1 MLGERLRA
9 ARHARFVGRAAEK
22 ELFHTAITSSDLP
35 FYVLYIFGPGGV
47 GKTTL
52 LQEYKF
58 AAEQSGISAYYVDAR
73 NVDPSPEGFNGAL
86 RRVIEI
92 TPEQSLRDSLASQ
105 ARCVVL
111 LDTYET
117 LIPLDDWIRDEF
129 LTRLPEN
136 TLMVMAGRQAP
147 SSAWRIDSGWQSLM
161 RIVSLRNLAAEDS
174 MDYLLKR
181 AVPADQHKAVL
192 GFTHGHPL
200 ALSLVADVFAQRP
213 DVQFQP
219 ENVPDVVQT
228 LLAQFAQK
236 VPGPAH
242 RAALEACSMV
252 RLTTVPLLTEMLA
265 LPSEGTQAN
274 ELFAWLHGL
283 SFIES
288 GAEGIFPHDLA
299 REALSTDV
307 HWRNPEWYAELH
319 RRARHYYFTQV
330 QQTSGALQQRLLLDY
345 IYLHRD
351 NPFIKPAF
359 EWKTGGSIITDTM
372 KPQDVA
378 VLKSMVSELEGEES
392 GKLASYW
399 LSRQPENVVVM
410 RDAKMRAIG
419 FFMMLALQQT
429 NAIDY
434 ENDPAVKSCLNFL
447 KAQAPLRT
455 GENATLFRFWMAKDS
470 YQDVSAVQ
478 SLIFVNMVRHYLSG
492 GLAFSFLPVADPDF
506 WLPAFTYVDI
516 QRIMSADYTVGDR
529 TFGVYGH
536 DWRIR
541 PPISW
546 LEFMGER
553 EVAGPTNTPPPAP
566 VEQIIVLSQPDFED
580 AVQGALRDYS
590 RPDLLRENPLLRSRL
605 VIEKTRTN
613 SSEAERINTLR
624 TLVREAAEVLQQ
636 SSKETK
642 FYRPLYHT
650 YIQPAATQE
659 QAAELLDLPFSS
671 YRRHLKSG
679 ISRIVEI
686 LWAQE
691 IGGIETVK

>member
-9 ARHARFVGRAAEK
+9 ARHARFVGRTAEK
-22 ELFHTAITSSDLP
+22 ELFQTAITSSDLP
-35 FYVLYIFGPGGV
+35 FYILHIFGPGGV

-52 LQEYKF
+52 LQEFKF
-58 AAEQSGISAYYVDAR
+58 IAEQEHIPAYYLDAR
-73 NVDPSPEGFNGAL
+73 NVDASPEGFNTAL
-86 RRVIEI
+86 RRVMNL
-92 TPEQSLRDSLASQ
+92 TAEQSLRDTLASQ
-105 ARCVVL
+105 PRCVVL

-117 LIPLDDWIRDEF
+117 LIPLDDWIREEF

-136 TLMVMAGRQAP
+136 TLMVITGRQAP
-147 SSAWRIDSGWQSLM
+147 SAAWRADSGWHSLM
-161 RIVSLRNLAAEDS
+161 RIISLRNLAAEDS
-174 MDYLLKR
+174 TDYLLKR

-252 RLTTVPLLTEMLA
+252 RLMTVPLLAEMLA
-265 LPSEGTQAN
+265 LPTTEEAN
-274 ELFAWLHGL
+274 EFFAWLHGL

-288 GAEGIFPHDLA
+288 GSEGLFPHDLA
-299 REALSTDV
+299 REALATDV

-319 RRARHYYFTQV
+319 NRARHYYFTQV
-330 QQTSGALQQRLLLDY
+330 QQTSGSLQQRLLLDY

-351 NPFIKPAF
+351 NPFIKPYF
-359 EWKTGGSIITDTM
+359 EWKTGGNIITDTM
-372 KPQDVA
+372 KPQDVGI
-378 VLKSMVSELEGEES
+378 LKAMVAELEGSES
-392 GKLASYW
+392 AKLASYW

-410 RDAKMRAIG
+410 RDAKLKAIG
-419 FFMMLALQQT
+419 FFMMLALHQT
-429 NAIDY
+429 SSNDY
-434 ENDPAVKSCLNFL
+434 EIDPAVKSTMSFL
-447 KAQAPLRT
+447 REQAPLRSS
-455 GENATLFRFWMAKDS
+455 ENATLFRFWMARDG
-470 YQDVSAVQ
+470 YQDVSPVQ
-478 SLIFVNMVRHYLSG
+478 SLIFVNMVRHYLSP
-492 GLAFSFLPVADPDF
+492 GLAYSFLPVADPDF
-506 WLPAFTYVDI
+506 WMPAFTYVDLERII
-516 QRIMSADYTVGDR
+516 QADFTIGEKTY
-529 TFGVYGH
+529 GVYGH
-536 DWRIR
+536 DWRVQ
-541 PPISW
+541 PPIAW
-546 LEFMGER
+546 LEFMGDR
-553 EVAGPTNTPPPAP
+553 EVAGPTNTPRPAP
-566 VEQIIVLSQPDFED
+566 VEQIIVLSEPDFED
-580 AVQGALRDYS
+580 AVQDALRDYT
-590 RPDLLRENPLLRSRL
+590 RPDMLRDNPLLRSRL
-605 VIEKTRTN
+605 VVEKTRNN
-613 SSEAERINTLR
+613 SNETERVNTLR
-624 TLVREAAEVLQQ
+624 SLVRDATEVLHQ

-679 ISRIVEI
+679 ISRVVEM

-691 IGGIETVK
+691 IGGADSPK